1 MAKKNVQ
8 ILAASGLSLLLFKN
22 KETKSYNSKKTG
34 TINNKSITTGNKA
47 KSTQNIEDLI
57 GQAFGAATDIAVT
70 EAETDIQNDSLERAE
85 LFRQRNAANL
95 EKERQIT
102 AANQEKERQITAANQ
117 EKERQIQAVHQE
129 ELDERDNVSSVN
141 NIGSLAKLFI
151 DSIDYSNETLGNETT
166 SQILELGKELA
177 GAFGRVVAL
186 DELN

>member
-102 AANQEKERQITAANQ
+102 AANQEKERQI
-117 EKERQIQAVHQE
+117 QAVHQE

>member
-1 MAKKNVQ
+1 
-8 ILAASGLSLLLFKN
+8 LLLFKN

-70 EAETDIQNDSLERAE
+70 EAETDIQDDSEERAE
-85 LFRQRNAANL
+85 LFRQRNAANN
-95 EKERQIT
+95 EKERQIR
-102 AANQEKERQITAANQ
+102 AANEEKERQIRAANE
-117 EKERQIQAVHQE
+117 EKERQMRLAHQGEREKREYVIQQE
-129 ELDERDNVSSVN
+129 L
-141 NIGSLAKLFI
+141 IGSYAKLFI
-151 DSIDYSNETLGNETT
+151 DSVDYSNKTLGNETT

-177 GAFGRVVAL
+177 GAFGRTILL